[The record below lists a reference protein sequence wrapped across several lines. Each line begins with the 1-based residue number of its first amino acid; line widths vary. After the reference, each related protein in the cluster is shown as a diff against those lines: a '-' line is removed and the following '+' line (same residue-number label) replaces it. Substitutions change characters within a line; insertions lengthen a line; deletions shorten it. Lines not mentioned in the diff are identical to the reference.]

1 MTSFVPPRPG
11 TALRWCG
18 LAVALLW
25 LAAAGAL
32 AQDGRF
38 DKGLLWRLEPP
49 GGGQASYLLGTM
61 HVADPRVLDVAPEV
75 RAALAASDT
84 AVFEVIDGTEE
95 QLAAAGL
102 MFYQD
107 GRTLDAVL
115 GPELWQAT
123 MAVARDYGLTSPLV
137 RRYKPWGLL
146 VLLSLPV
153 EQMRL
158 MMQQGT
164 VLDTMLQVEARQ
176 AGKELV
182 GLESAVEQVAVFDE
196 AAEEDQI
203 ALLASL
209 VESKAE
215 NDLAFDLMLAFYL
228 ERDLAGIVSVDEALE
243 DLAEAEVLARFMDRL
258 KTQRDRLMFER
269 LQPLLDGRSLFIAVG
284 ALHLTGP
291 EGLLERFAGAGYAV
305 TAVH

>member
-1 MTSFVPPRPG
+1 MTSIVASRPRAVL
-11 TALRWCG
+11 TWCG

-25 LAAAGAL
+25 LATTGAL

-61 HVADPRVLDVAPEV
+61 HVADPRVLDVAPAV

-84 AVFEVIDGTEE
+84 AVFEVIEGSEE

-146 VLLSLPV
+146 LLLSLPV

-158 MMQQGT
+158 LLENGT
-164 VLDTMLQVEARQ
+164 MLDTLLQDEARQ
-176 AGKELV
+176 AGKNLI
-182 GLESAVEQVAVFDE
+182 GLETAVEQVAVFDE
-196 AAEEDQI
+196 APEEDQI

-215 NDLAFDLMLAFYL
+215 SDRAFDLMLAYYL
-228 ERDLAGIVSVDEALE
+228 ERDLAGLVSVDDMLE
-243 DLAEAEVLARFMDRL
+243 DSADAEVLARFMDRL

-269 LQPLLDGRSLFIAVG
+269 LQPLLDGRGLFIAVG

-291 EGLLERFAGAGYAV
+291 EGLLERFAGAGYTV

>member
-164 VLDTMLQVEARQ
+164 VLDTMLQDEARQ

-203 ALLASL
+203 ALL
-209 VESKAE
+209 ESKAE

-243 DLAEAEVLARFMDRL
+243 DSAEAEVLARFMDRL